1 MLISEMEY
9 FMKIT
14 ADTVI
19 DEAVKVK
26 NNFGKYSKKR
36 ILLSALAIFIAALF
50 VFQCA
55 AVAVAYRF
63 ALTPKGSKSFLYES
77 EAELVLR
84 EEGELWLSAHCE
96 EIVFESF
103 DGLSLVSHYVKN
115 ENYSTSY
122 AILLHQYSKSSADM
136 IEYARHYYDLG
147 FNLLL
152 LDARAH
158 GKSEGKSIGMGWFDR
173 LDVMQCVDYILEKDS
188 EARILIHGV
197 SLGAS
202 AALCLSGEELP
213 SNVRCII
220 ADSAMSSAW
229 DEFKYQAKEM
239 FSLPAFP
246 IVYMENMYVKLRAG
260 WELSEASPLLQV
272 IKSETPTL
280 FIHGEEDTLVPI
292 SQCNRLYDACSAEKE
307 QYIAKG
313 ASHAQALSADSE
325 KYWAKVDRFLLR
337 YFGL

>member
-1 MLISEMEY
+1 
-9 FMKIT
+9 MKLT
-14 ADTVI
+14 AEKALEGALEVRD
-19 DEAVKVK
+19 
-26 NNFGKYSKKR
+26 GLRKYSRKR
-36 ILLSALAIFIAALF
+36 IVLSVIAIFLAVVLLF
-50 VFQCA
+50 ECA
-55 AVAVAYRF
+55 AVVAAYHF
-63 ALTPKGSKSFLYES
+63 ALTPRGSRSFFSES
-77 EAELVLR
+77 EEDLKLH
-84 EEGELWLSAHCE
+84 EEGELWLSEHSE
-96 EIVFESF
+96 ELCFEAF
-103 DGLSLVSHYVKN
+103 DGLSLKAYFVKN

-122 AILLHQYSKSSADM
+122 AVLLHQYSKSSADM

-158 GKSEGKSIGMGWFDR
+158 GKSDGKNIGMGWFDR
-173 LDVMQCVDYILEKDS
+173 LDVMNCIDYIVEKDS

-202 AALCLSGEELP
+202 TALCLSGEDLP

-220 ADSAMSSAW
+220 ADSAISSAW

-246 IVYMENMYVKLRAG
+246 ALYMENLYVKLRAG

-272 IKSETPTL
+272 IKSKTPTL
-280 FIHGEEDTLVPI
+280 FIHGEEDALVPI
-292 SQCNRLYDACSAEKE
+292 TQCNKLYDACSAEKE
-307 QYIAKG
+307 QYIAKYAG
-313 ASHAQALSADSE
+313 HAEALGEDSE
-325 KYWAKVDRFLLR
+325 KYWSKTDRFLLR

>member
-1 MLISEMEY
+1 
-9 FMKIT
+9 MKIS
-14 ADTVI
+14 ADNVI
-19 DEAVKVK
+19 DEAVEIK
-26 NNFGKYSKKR
+26 NGLAKYSKKR
-36 ILLSALAIFIAALF
+36 IVLSAVAIVIAVVI

-55 AVAVAYRF
+55 AVAAAYHF
-63 ALTPKGSKSFLYES
+63 ALTPRGSKSFVNES
-77 EAELVLR
+77 EADLKLR
-84 EEGELWLSAHCE
+84 EEGELWLSAHAE
-96 EIVFESF
+96 EVVFESF
-103 DGLSLVSHYVKN
+103 DGLSLVSYYVKN

-122 AILLHQYSKSSADM
+122 AVLLHQYSKSSADM

-158 GKSEGKSIGMGWFDR
+158 GKSDGKNIGMGWFDR
-173 LDVMQCVDYILEKDS
+173 LDVKQCIDYILEKDD

-246 IVYMENMYVKLRAG
+246 TVYMENLYVKLRAG

-272 IKSETPTL
+272 VKSETPTL
-280 FIHGEEDTLVPI
+280 FIHGEEDSLVPI
-292 SQCNRLYDACSAEKE
+292 IQCNRLYDACSAEKE

-313 ASHAQALSADSE
+313 AAHAQALPTDSE
-325 KYWAKVDRFLLR
+325 KYWAKVDRFLLS